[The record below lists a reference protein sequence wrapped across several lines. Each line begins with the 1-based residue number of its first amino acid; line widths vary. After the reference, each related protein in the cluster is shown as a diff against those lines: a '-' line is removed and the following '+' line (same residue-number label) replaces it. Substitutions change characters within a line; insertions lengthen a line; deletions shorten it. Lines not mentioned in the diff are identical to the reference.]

1 MFRTVSIAGFV
12 ALAVAIVVHAVSC
25 KPAKGAKSASMCG
38 AGPLI
43 AALGKLAGFVAVA
56 SFVVL
61 IVTGFWPQI
70 ILKEAINGYGLMLHA
85 TAAPVFIACIAALA
99 VLGADSNRLDKCYLP
114 WLNKLLRR
122 KGGDG
127 EAPERFELSRKVCFW
142 LILMLA
148 LPLAMSIVLS
158 MLPLFGTHMQEVMA
172 EVHRYSALAIS
183 LVMIFGMYLYVRAR
197 A

>member
-12 ALAVAIVVHAVSC
+12 ALAVAMVVHAVSC
-25 KPAKGAKSASMCG
+25 KAAKGARRASTCG

-43 AALGKLAGFVAVA
+43 AALGKLAGFVVLA
-56 SFVVL
+56 SFAVL
-61 IVTGFWPQI
+61 VLTGFWPRVV
-70 ILKEAINGYGLMLHA
+70 LKEAICGYGLMLHA
-85 TAAPVFIACIAALA
+85 TAAPVFIAALAALA
-99 VLGADSNRLDKCYLP
+99 VLGADSNRLNKSYLP
-114 WLNKLLRR
+114 WLNKLLGR

-127 EAPERFELSRKVCFW
+127 EALERFELSRKVCFW

-183 LVMIFGMYLYVRAR
+183 LVLIFGMYLYVRAR